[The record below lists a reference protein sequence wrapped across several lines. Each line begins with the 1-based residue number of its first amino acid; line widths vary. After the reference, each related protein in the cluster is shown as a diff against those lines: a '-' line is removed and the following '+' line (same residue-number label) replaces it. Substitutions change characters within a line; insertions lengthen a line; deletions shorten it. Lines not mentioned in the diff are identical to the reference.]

1 MLKSLNSKP
10 GDLATIFIS
19 VDGQPMRAR
28 RSVTYSQPLRD
39 ESVKPNVEQPSQ
51 HDDCDPIEN
60 AGLQQSQSYVNVVN
74 SESPKKKVNFR
85 TLVNDECVEDTD
97 FVLPLDTIAKVKH

>member
-19 VDGQPMRAR
+19 VDGRPMRAR
-28 RSVTYSQPLRD
+28 
-39 ESVKPNVEQPSQ
+39 
-51 HDDCDPIEN
+51 
-60 AGLQQSQSYVNVVN
+60 
-74 SESPKKKVNFR
+74 SPKKKVNFR

-97 FVLPLDTIAKVKH
+97 FVLPLDTIAKVKHRKVTRDDDGFLLLKLLL